1 MGFGVESRPFRVDT
15 HCHSLASSSTSH
27 WFMRAL
33 KLPECLTPPRR
44 VYELAKARGMD
55 AVAITDHDTIDGA
68 LQLAHLAD
76 FIVGEEVTATF
87 PEDGCP
93 VHVVVLG
100 ITPEQHEAIQRSRRD
115 IYELVALLKQE
126 RIAHYLA
133 HPLVAVG
140 ENLTAWHV
148 ERLLLMF
155 SVWAAGDA
163 AHTPRLHAATRW
175 LVQWAAEPGHL
186 EALAERHRLPLAVS
200 PRRIALAGGSDDH
213 SGLTVGLS
221 YTEADGVRSAA
232 EFLEALRRGEV
243 RPGGLEGDE
252 SALPRAAYSVAYQV
266 LKARGLLP
274 APLGRLSV
282 VLDGWLMLQAGARG
296 ARRWLPARWWLGLRR
311 ATRPAA
317 GLGVLETNGASSSFG
332 GVGRASGLA
341 GGAAQVPFPLRL
353 GERWLSSAL
362 QRAARKLQTSG
373 IEGLLR
379 DPGSIKAALTAHGVM
394 LPLWMAVAQ
403 QHRDDRQAERLARE
417 VRGEGP
423 AAEEPSV
430 GYFTDTLDELNGVSL
445 TALRMADWAQRTG
458 RALTVYGADPPG
470 AQNGKAGGAGVRR
483 LRSLVRFPLPAYPDL
498 VLHVPSMTDVL
509 LQAARHDVIH
519 AATPGPVGLAA
530 LAAAKL
536 LGRPFT
542 AAYHTHLPEY
552 AATLCASPELERWT
566 WWAMRWFYGQAD
578 RILVP
583 SRSVAEHLLA
593 HGVDLETGGTRLVV
607 FRRGVDSRRFHPG
620 LRDVDFWRRFGAFPN
635 QAGPLD
641 PPGSPGSSGSCGRS
655 EAQAAQAADRL
666 SVPVRP
672 VLVYVGR
679 ISREK
684 GLDALL
690 EVARAL
696 ARSPRL
702 REAGIDPLVALV
714 GGGPDSERLR
724 AQAPPNVLFTG
735 PLTGVELARAYA
747 SADLFLFPSAT
758 DTFGNAVV
766 EAMASGLPCLV
777 TDVGGPQEM
786 VRHGVTGYVL
796 PAQAWAAEAVEAIE
810 SLLIN
815 PARRLAMAAAARAE
829 AERRPVDAGLDEL
842 WRSIAGAAQAT
853 QLRGAVTSV
862 AGGGTVPGAQPA
874 SAGRPPAAWNPPL
887 DGHAPARPGGYVE
900 MAVSRHTG

>member
-1 MGFGVESRPFRVDT
+1 MGFGVEARPFRVDT
-15 HCHSLASSSTSH
+15 HCHSVASASTSH

-33 KLPECLTPPRR
+33 NLPECPTPPRR

-55 AVAITDHDTIDGA
+55 AVTITDHDTIDGA
-68 LQLAHLAD
+68 LHLAHLPD

-100 ITPEQHEAIQRSRRD
+100 ITPDQHDSIQRSRRD
-115 IYELVALLKQE
+115 IYELVALLQQE

-140 ENLTAWHV
+140 PGLTAWHV

-155 SVWAAGDA
+155 SAWAAGDA
-163 AHTPRLHAATRW
+163 AHTPRLHEATRW
-175 LVQWAAEPGHL
+175 LVQWAQEPGHL
-186 EALAERHRLPLAVS
+186 EALAERHRLPVAVRH
-200 PRRIALAGGSDDH
+200 RRIALVGGSDDH

-221 YTEADGVRSAA
+221 YTEADGVQSAE
-232 EFLEALRRGEV
+232 EFLEALRRGDV
-243 RPGGLEGDE
+243 RPGGLQGDA

-274 APLGRLSV
+274 EPLGRLSV
-282 VLDGWLMLQAGARG
+282 LLDGWLMPGAAAQG
-296 ARRWLPARWWLGLRR
+296 ARRWLPMRWWPALRR
-311 ATRPAA
+311 ATGLADAHGVVEVNGKSA
-317 GLGVLETNGASSSFG
+317 GLSSG
-332 GVGRASGLA
+332 G
-341 GGAAQVPFPLRL
+341 QVPLPLRL

-362 QRAARKLQTSG
+362 RRAAGKLQTSG

-379 DPGSIKAALTAHGVM
+379 DPGLIKAVLTAHGVM

-403 QHRDDRQAERLARE
+403 QHRDDRLAEELARE
-417 VRGEGP
+417 VRGDRP
-423 AAEEPSV
+423 PIEEPCV

-445 TALRMADWAQRTG
+445 TALRMAEWAQRTG

-470 AQNGKAGGAGVRR
+470 TTGPGIRR
-483 LRSLVRFPLPAYPDL
+483 LRSLARFPLPAYRDL
-498 VLHVPSMTDVL
+498 VLHVPSMTEVL
-509 LQAARHDVIH
+509 AQAARHDVIH

-530 LAAAKL
+530 LAAARL

-552 AATLCASPELERWT
+552 AATLCESPELERWA
-566 WWAMRWFYGQAD
+566 WLAMRWFYGQAD

-583 SRSVAEHLLA
+583 SRSVADHLLA
-593 HGVDLETGGTRLVV
+593 HGVDAETGGARLVV

-620 LRDVDFWRRFGAFPN
+620 LRDVNFWRRFGA
-635 QAGPLD
+635 
-641 PPGSPGSSGSCGRS
+641 PPDSPADGRP
-655 EAQAAQAADRL
+655 AT
-666 SVPVRP
+666 VRP
-672 VLVYVGR
+672 VLLYVGR

-696 ARSPRL
+696 AGSPRL
-702 REAGIDPLVALV
+702 REAGIRPLVALV

-747 SADLFLFPSAT
+747 SADLFLFPSTT
-758 DTFGNAVV
+758 DTFGNAVL

-786 VRHGVTGYVL
+786 VQHGVTGYVL
-796 PAQAWAAEAVEAIE
+796 LAQGWVSEAIKAIE
-810 SLLIN
+810 RLLLD
-815 PARRLAMAAAARAE
+815 PSQHRAMAAAARAA
-829 AERRPVDAGLDEL
+829 AERRPVDAGLEEL
-842 WRSIAGAAQAT
+842 WRCIVDAAQ
-853 QLRGAVTSV
+853 GARV
-862 AGGGTVPGAQPA
+862 GGGVTAT
-874 SAGRPPAAWNPPL
+874 AGRPVLSRQAVAPWKSPV
-887 DGHAPARPGGYVE
+887 DGHLAARRSGCAE
-900 MAVSRHTG
+900 LAVSGHAG